1 MTITIYLIIT
11 IKTLMMSIFLRIV
24 VVNLYNNNNKKI
36 KNNNMMNT
44 NVSKSNY

>member
-11 IKTLMMSIFLRIV
+11 IKTLMMSIFSRIV

-36 KNNNMMNT
+36 KNNNMMNI
-44 NVSKSNY
+44 NVNKRNY